1 MLFLA
6 LYEEFKACIDT
17 HNLSEFLES
26 VNDLSA
32 DTLAYQTFMYTE
44 FEVRI
49 LIANS
54 MCKLKRNMLA
64 NKLH

>member
-6 LYEEFKACIDT
+6 LYEEFKSCIDT
-17 HNLSEFLES
+17 QSLSEFLES

-32 DTLAYQTFMYTE
+32 DTLANQTFMYTE

-49 LIANS
+49 IIANS
-54 MCKLKRNMLA
+54 MCKLKRNIHA
-64 NKLH
+64 NKLR